1 MLFQYP
7 RAESNRHP
15 ENRNLI
21 FYPLN
26 YRGISFSRQ
35 KHNFVQKS
43 PISCTKPNR
52 HTKNVRNSP
61 ESCTKLTQHQNF
73 VQKLP
78 EYCTKQNR
86 HTKNVQKTTRI
97 LHKTSSAKER
107 QPHRRCFTGE
117 AKVRKNYI
125 SLPPEKT
132 KYTKY

>member
-1 MLFQYP
+1 
-7 RAESNRHP
+7 
-15 ENRNLI
+15 
-21 FYPLN
+21 
-26 YRGISFSRQ
+26 
-35 KHNFVQKS
+35 VQKS

-52 HTKNVRNSP
+52 HTKNVQKPP

-73 VQKLP
+73 VQKSP
-78 EYCTKQNR
+78 ESCTKPNSHTKNVQKPPESCTKPNR

-117 AKVRKNYI
+117 TKVRKNYI

-132 KYTKY
+132 KSTKY